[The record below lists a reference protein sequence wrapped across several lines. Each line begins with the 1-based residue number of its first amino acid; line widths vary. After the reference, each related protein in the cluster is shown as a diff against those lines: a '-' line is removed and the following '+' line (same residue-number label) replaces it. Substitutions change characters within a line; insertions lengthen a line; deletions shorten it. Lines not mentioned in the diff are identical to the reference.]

1 MGSQN
6 LNILD
11 LPNNAADAGFRT
23 RRPSAMRCE
32 GLPRSASGSA
42 NVVEPPSLENLGRMK
57 HCASATQAQSERGH
71 FAKDDPGAVSA
82 KWKGGDHLRDA
93 DDSDGPAVAGGDGS
107 GTLLFAERRELAG
120 VAAQVSKV
128 LNHGASSG

>member
-11 LPNNAADAGFRT
+11 SPNNAADAGFRT

-32 GLPRSASGSA
+32 GLPRYASGFA
-42 NVVEPPSLENLGRMK
+42 NVVKPPSLENLGRMK

-82 KWKGGDHLRDA
+82 KWKGGITYGTPTTAMDPLLLGATDRGLCYLP
-93 DDSDGPAVAGGDGS
+93 SEGS
-107 GTLLFAERRELAG
+107 SREW
-120 VAAQVSKV
+120 QHKFPKF
-128 LNHGASSG
+128 